1 MKTLLMRMYDHPPDD
16 FCDTECYAT
25 TSQLMMKPSLLI
37 PDVVKMYKEKLV
49 VVFARTLHP
58 AGTPSLCTVAITA

>member
-1 MKTLLMRMYDHPPDD
+1 MTLP
-16 FCDTECYAT
+16 FCLRVPAQSLWDTECYAT
-25 TSQLMMKPSLLI
+25 TSQLMTKPSLLI

-58 AGTPSLCTVAITA
+58 AGTPSLCTVAITV